1 MSETGRFYIQ
11 SMKSGRVYCVEP
23 MEGKRVEWGSVDPV
37 TGEFVNKKGWKKYT
51 GAITEK
57 ESIITEE
64 NGFKN
69 IVYLEP
75 GESPL
80 DYVERLE
87 NGNEDNS

>member
-11 SMKSGRVYCVEP
+11 SLKTGKVYCVEP
-23 MEGKRVEWGSVDPV
+23 IEPRERIEWGSVNPS
-37 TGEFVNKKGWKKYT
+37 TGEFVHKKGWKKYT
-51 GAITEK
+51 GAISEK

-75 GESPL
+75 GQSPTAYL
-80 DYVERLE
+80 EELE
-87 NGNEDNS
+87 NNE